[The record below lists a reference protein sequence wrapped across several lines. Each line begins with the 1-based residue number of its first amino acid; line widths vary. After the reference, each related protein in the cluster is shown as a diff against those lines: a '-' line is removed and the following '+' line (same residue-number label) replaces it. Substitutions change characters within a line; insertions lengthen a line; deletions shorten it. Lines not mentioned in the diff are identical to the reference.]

1 MIKIPAVNNRILILQ
16 VVIGCLLLVGCNKD
30 VKEEGVAQD
39 STPPAIVQQAFNGSD
54 PLPSWKDG
62 KIKDSIITFV
72 KLVTKEGPSFVKE
85 EDRIAVFDNDGTLW
99 VEQPMYSQVAFAIN
113 KVALDH
119 PEWKNIEPFKSLMN
133 GNVELLDKGGELA
146 VMELIMDTHAG
157 MTNEEF
163 EQEVLAWIAKAKH
176 PRFNKPY
183 TECVYQPMLELLTY
197 LRANGFKTVIASG
210 GGIEFM
216 RPWTHKVY
224 GILPEQ
230 VIGSS
235 IKTKYEVKNGIPEL
249 FRQRKINFIND
260 KAGKPVGINYHIGKR
275 PIAAFGNS
283 DGDFQML
290 EWTTKGKGPTL
301 GLIVHH
307 DDAEREWAYDRK
319 SSVGKLDQ
327 ALNAA
332 PKNGWLVVSMKDD
345 WKKIFSW
352 DK

>member
-1 MIKIPAVNNRILILQ
+1 MQIVLISSLL
-16 VVIGCLLLVGCNKD
+16 IGCNND
-30 VKEEGVAQD
+30 AKEEGTAQD
-39 STPPAIVQQAFNGSD
+39 STPPATAQQPINASD
-54 PLPSWKDG
+54 PLPSWADG
-62 KIKDSIITFV
+62 KIKDSIINFV

-85 EDRIAVFDNDGTLW
+85 EDRITVFDNDGTLW
-99 VEQPMYSQVAFAIN
+99 VEQPMYSQVVFAIN

-119 PEWKNIEPFKSLMN
+119 PEWKNKEPFKSLLA
-133 GNVELLDKGGELA
+133 GNMEVLDKGGELA

-157 MTNEEF
+157 MNTEEF
-163 EQEVLAWIAKAKH
+163 EQEVLAWVAKAKH

-183 TECVYQPMLELLTY
+183 TECVYQPMLELMTY
-197 LRANGFKTVIASG
+197 LRANGFKTFIASG

-216 RPWTHKVY
+216 RPWTQRVY
-224 GILPEQ
+224 GVSPEQ

-235 IKTKYEVKNGIPEL
+235 IKAKYQVKDGKPEL
-249 FRQRKINFIND
+249 FRQRKIDFIDD
-260 KAGKPVGINYHIGKR
+260 KAGKPEGIHSHIGKR

-319 SSVGKLDQ
+319 SPVGKLDQ
-327 ALNAA
+327 ALDAA
-332 PKNGWLVVSMKDD
+332 PKNGWLVVSMKEN